1 MILQKEH
8 FGVSLVAQ
16 QVKDSGLSLSW
27 LRSLLCCGLDPWP
40 RSFCMPQVQ
49 LKKERE
55 GERAF
60 WLGVKNGLRR
70 NAGEVGSLEGIAAFT
85 QAGAQGGCC
94 EQGERWKELG
104 CVLQDY

>member
-1 MILQKEH
+1 MLW
-8 FGVSLVAQ
+8 V
-16 QVKDSGLSLSW
+16 
-27 LRSLLCCGLDPWP
+27 RSLAQELLYATGAAEK
-40 RSFCMPQVQ
+40 R
-49 LKKERE
+49 ERE
-55 GERAF
+55 SERAF

>member
-49 LKKERE
+49 LKKR
-55 GERAF
+55 ERASILAGSEE
-60 WLGVKNGLRR
+60 WI
-70 NAGEVGSLEGIAAFT
+70 AEECGEVGSLEGIVAFT

-94 EQGERWKELG
+94 EQGERWKELR